1 MKILANAF
9 SINMLNVNG
18 ILNVQFEEI
27 TSADIPADVESQIGH
42 KDMADLLTNLL
53 SREVKVNRANC
64 KITVGDEL
72 YVAQYIGPRLAEGA
86 IDLPE
91 GAEVKFFKVTVL

>member
-1 MKILANAF
+1 MKILSNAF
-9 SINMLNVNG
+9 SINMLNING

-27 TSADIPADVESQIGH
+27 TSADIPVDVESQIGH

-53 SREVKVNRANC
+53 NRKVEVNRANC
-64 KITVGDEL
+64 KLTKTDEL

-86 IDLPE
+86 ISLPE
-91 GAEVKFFKVTVL
+91 GATIKFFKVTVL

>member
-9 SINMLNVNG
+9 SINMLNVDG

-27 TSADIPADVESQIGH
+27 TSADIPVDAESQIGH

-53 SREVKVNRANC
+53 SRDVKVNRANC
-64 KITVGDEL
+64 KLTKSDEL
-72 YVAQYIGPRLAEGA
+72 YVAQYIGPRLSEGA
-86 IDLPE
+86 VDLPE
-91 GAEVKFFKVTVL
+91 GATIKFFKVTVL